1 MFTAELWQFFG
12 IVVAPLIGLVI
23 GSIVYW
29 LRKLDDR
36 QYHAAVNSVSKAD
49 LAEALRPI
57 NERLIR
63 IENRLEN
70 SRPPTGNQ
78 PSSRWRAP

>member
-12 IVVAPLIGLVI
+12 LVVVPLIGI
-23 GSIVYW
+23 IFGGIVYW

-36 QYHAAVNSVSKAD
+36 QYYSAMNSVTKSD
-49 LAEALRPI
+49 LAEALRPL

-63 IENRLEN
+63 IENRIET
-70 SRPPTGNQ
+70 SGPPSA
-78 PSSRWRAP
+78 PVSRWRSS

>member
-23 GSIVYW
+23 GSMVYW

-36 QYHAAVNSVSKAD
+36 QYLAAGTSVSKAD
-49 LAEALRPI
+49 LAEALRPLY
-57 NERLIR
+57 ERLVR

-70 SRPPTGNQ
+70 RIPGNTLS
-78 PSSRWRAP
+78 SSRWRNP

>member
-12 IVVAPLIGLVI
+12 VIVAPLIGLLV
-23 GSIVYW
+23 GGTVYW

-36 QYHAAVNSVSKAD
+36 QYHAAMNSVSKAD
-49 LAEALRPI
+49 LIEGLRPI

-63 IENRLEN
+63 IENILQGRT
-70 SRPPTGNQ
+70 SGSTSSP
-78 PSSRWRAP
+78 SRWRTL

>member
-23 GSIVYW
+23 GSMVYS

-36 QYHAAVNSVSKAD
+36 QYHAAMNSVNKAD
-49 LAEALRPI
+49 LAEALRPL

-63 IENRLEN
+63 IENRLE
-70 SRPPTGNQ
+70 SRTAGGGQ
-78 PSSRWRAP
+78 PLSRWRAP